1 MRQSLAYGGGGID
14 FGADAGK
21 DDRHKPGSGSA
32 VGGKRCAIV
41 HNTQGLTMP
50 IYEYRCLDCSKRS
63 SLLQLGRAASNPA
76 LCAHCGSNRLE
87 RLLSRFA
94 CPKSEEA
101 RMESLADDASSGF
114 DESDPA
120 SAERM
125 MKHMG
130 EELGQ
135 DFSDEMA
142 QAIESNEDASSGVDD
157 DGGY

>member
-1 MRQSLAYGGGGID
+1 
-14 FGADAGK
+14 
-21 DDRHKPGSGSA
+21 
-32 VGGKRCAIV
+32 
-41 HNTQGLTMP
+41 
-50 IYEYRCLDCSKRS
+50 
-63 SLLQLGRAASNPA
+63 
-76 LCAHCGSNRLE
+76 
-87 RLLSRFA
+87 
-94 CPKSEEA
+94 
-101 RMESLADDASSGF
+101 MESLADDASSGF

-135 DFSDEMA
+135 DFSEEMA

>member
-1 MRQSLAYGGGGID
+1 
-14 FGADAGK
+14 
-21 DDRHKPGSGSA
+21 
-32 VGGKRCAIV
+32 
-41 HNTQGLTMP
+41 
-50 IYEYRCLDCSKRS
+50 
-63 SLLQLGRAASNPA
+63 
-76 LCAHCGSNRLE
+76 
-87 RLLSRFA
+87 
-94 CPKSEEA
+94 
-101 RMESLADDASSGF
+101 MESLADDASSGF